1 MSIDK
6 TVVRQVARLACLE
19 LPRIAD
25 KSGAMTEPDEHL
37 IDDERLARL
46 ATELNKIID
55 YVQELNELDLEG
67 VEPTSH
73 GVPLPTKYRADI
85 VGPALGPERALRTAP
100 AQSSNAFRVPKVI
113 E

>member
-1 MSIDK
+1 MSIDR

-25 KSGAMTEPDEHL
+25 KSGEMVEPEEHL
-37 IDDERLARL
+37 ISDQRLDRLAD
-46 ATELNKIID
+46 ELNKIID
-55 YVQELNELDLEG
+55 YVQELKELKLDD

-73 GVPLPTKYRADI
+73 GVPLPTKYRNDE
-85 VGPALGPERALRTAP
+85 VGAPLGVERALKTAP
-100 AQSSNAFRVPKVI
+100 AQSANAFRVPKVI